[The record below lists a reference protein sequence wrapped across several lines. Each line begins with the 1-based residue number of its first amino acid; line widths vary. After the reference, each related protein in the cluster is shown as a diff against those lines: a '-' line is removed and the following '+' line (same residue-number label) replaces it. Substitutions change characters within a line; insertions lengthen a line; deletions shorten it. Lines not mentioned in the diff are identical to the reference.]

1 MPAKHTVA
9 VLGGGVGGLSAAHEL
24 AERGF
29 AVTVYERNPVLGG
42 KARSLSLAGSG
53 IGGRKDLPGEHGFRF
68 FPGFY
73 KHVTD
78 TMSRIPFGAHGGNCR
93 DNLVQATRI
102 LLAREGKLDPVW
114 VARFPETLDD
124 FRTAFLA
131 LFDKLDIPHHE
142 VMYFI
147 TRLLAL
153 ATSCE
158 ERYERE
164 YEQIAFWDF
173 IEADARSEN
182 YRKYLGQGLTRSLV
196 AMRAEE
202 TSTRTVGR
210 ILLQLFYGILVP
222 GRVFDRLLN
231 GPTNDVWIDPWRR
244 HLTERLGVTLVPS
257 ATVRA
262 FNLTGDRIRSVSVE
276 RNGRLEEVTA
286 DFHVAALPVEVMQG
300 LVTPELTGA
309 APSLAR
315 LGELR
320 TEWMN
325 GIQFYLETDEPLT
338 DGHAIYL
345 DSSWA
350 LTSISQ
356 RQFWRGYDLSEY
368 GDGRVGGILS
378 VDISNWTAPGTLNAN
393 PAMLATSREEIKNE
407 VWTQLKAALNA
418 PNRAQLED
426 GNLLAWFLDPDIQLP
441 NPGTVTNLEPLL
453 INHVGSLAARPDAY
467 TEIGNLFLAA
477 DYVRTHTDLAT
488 MEAANEAARRATNA
502 ILAVSGIAAQPCDLW
517 EFDIPIAMRG
527 AQRLDQVRF
536 RMGLPNLFAL
546 GGREGPADTP
556 TAN

>member
-1 MPAKHTVA
+1 MPAKHSV
-9 VLGGGVGGLSAAHEL
+9 VILGGGVGGLSAAHEL

-29 AVTVYERNPVLGG
+29 AVTVYERNAVFGG
-42 KARSLSLAGSG
+42 KARSLSVAGSG
-53 IGGRKDLPGEHGFRF
+53 AAGRKDLPGEHGFRF

-78 TMSRIPFGAHGGNCR
+78 TMSRIPFGSSGANCR
-93 DNLVQATRI
+93 DNLVLATRI
-102 LLAREGKLDPVW
+102 LLARQGKIDPVW

-131 LFDKLDIPHHE
+131 LFDNLDIPHDE
-142 VMYFI
+142 ITFFV

-158 ERYERE
+158 ERYQEE
-164 YEQIAFWDF
+164 YEQIAFWNF
-173 IEADARSEN
+173 IEADGRSVN

-202 TSTRTVGR
+202 SSTRTVGR
-210 ILLQLFYGILVP
+210 ILLQLFYGLLVP
-222 GRVFDRLLN
+222 GRTFDRLLN
-231 GPTNDVWIDPWRR
+231 GPTNDVWIDPWCK
-244 HLTERLGVTLVPS
+244 HLTDRLGVSLVPNAAVHS
-257 ATVRA
+257 
-262 FNLTGDRIRSVSVE
+262 FNLAGNRLRSISVE
-276 RNGRLEEVTA
+276 RNGQLEEVVA
-286 DFHVAALPVEVMQG
+286 DFHVAAMPVEIMQG
-300 LVTPELTGA
+300 LVTSELIRA

-338 DGHAIYL
+338 NGHAIYL

-378 VDISNWTAPGTLNAN
+378 VDISNWTAPGNFNGKAAMAAN
-393 PAMLATSREEIKNE
+393 SREEIKDE
-407 VWTQLKAALNA
+407 VWAQLKAALNG
-418 PNRAQLED
+418 PGPMQLED
-426 GNLLAWFLDPDIQLP
+426 RNLVDWFLDPDIRLP

-453 INHVGSLAARPDAY
+453 INRVGSLAARPEAY

-502 ILAVSGIAAQPCDLW
+502 ILAVSGIAASPCDLW
-517 EFDIPIAMRG
+517 EFDIPIAMRN
-527 AQRLDQVRF
+527 AQHLDQVRF

-546 GGREGPADTP
+546 G
-556 TAN
+556 

>member
-1 MPAKHTVA
+1 
-9 VLGGGVGGLSAAHEL
+9 
-24 AERGF
+24 
-29 AVTVYERNPVLGG
+29 
-42 KARSLSLAGSG
+42 
-53 IGGRKDLPGEHGFRF
+53 
-68 FPGFY
+68 
-73 KHVTD
+73 
-78 TMSRIPFGAHGGNCR
+78 
-93 DNLVQATRI
+93 
-102 LLAREGKLDPVW
+102 
-114 VARFPETLDD
+114 
-124 FRTAFLA
+124 
-131 LFDKLDIPHHE
+131 
-142 VMYFI
+142 MYFV
-147 TRLLAL
+147 TRLLTL

-164 YEQIAFWDF
+164 YEQVAFWDF
-173 IEADARSEN
+173 IEADTRSEN

-202 TSTRTVGR
+202 SSTRTVGR

-231 GPTNDVWIDPWRR
+231 GPTNDVWIDPWRT
-244 HLTERLGVTLVPS
+244 HLTEQLGVTLVSS

-276 RNGRLEEVTA
+276 RNGYVEEVTA
-286 DFHVAALPVEVMQG
+286 DFHVAALPVEIMQG
-300 LVTPELTGA
+300 LITSDLIRA

-368 GDGRVGGILS
+368 GDGRVSGVLS
-378 VDISNWTAPGTLNAN
+378 VDISNWTAPGNFN
-393 PAMLATSREEIKNE
+393 GRPAMAATSREEIKDE
-407 VWTQLKAALNA
+407 VWEQLKAALNS
-418 PNRAQLED
+418 PGPMQLED
-426 GNLLAWFLDPDIQLP
+426 RNLVDWFLDPDIQLP
-441 NPGTVTNLEPLL
+441 NPSTVTNLEPLL
-453 INHVGSLAARPDAY
+453 INRVGSFAARPEAY

-502 ILAVSGIAAQPCDLW
+502 ILAVSGVAAPPCNLW
-517 EFDIPIAMRG
+517 EFDIPLAMRN

-546 GGREGPADTP
+546 GGRGLAHDDPPA
-556 TAN
+556 N

>member
-1 MPAKHTVA
+1 MPAKHSVA
-9 VLGGGVGGLSAAHEL
+9 ILGGGVGGLSAAHEL

-29 AVTVYERNPVLGG
+29 AVTVYERNAVFGG
-42 KARSLSLAGSG
+42 KARSLLVADSG
-53 IGGRKDLPGEHGFRF
+53 VDGRKDLPGEHGFRF

-78 TMSRIPFGAHGGNCR
+78 TMSRIPFGSSGANCR
-93 DNLVQATRI
+93 DNLVLATRI
-102 LLAREGKLDPVW
+102 LLARQGRIDPVW

-131 LFDKLDIPHHE
+131 LFDNLDIPHDE
-142 VMYFI
+142 IVFFV

-158 ERYERE
+158 ERYQEE
-164 YEQIAFWDF
+164 YEQIAFWNF
-173 IEADARSEN
+173 IGAGTRSEN
-182 YRKYLGQGLTRSLV
+182 YRKYLGQGMTRSLV

-202 TSTRTVGR
+202 SSTRTVGR

-231 GPTNDVWIDPWRR
+231 GPTNDVWIDPWCK
-244 HLTERLGVTLVPS
+244 HLTGRLGVTLVPN
-257 ATVRA
+257 ATVRS
-262 FNLTGDRIRSVSVE
+262 FNLAGDRLRSVSVE
-276 RNGRLEEVTA
+276 RNGQLEEVAA
-286 DFHVAALPVEVMQG
+286 DFHVAAMPVEIMQA
-300 LVTPELTGA
+300 LVTPELKRT

-325 GIQFYLETDEPLT
+325 GIQFYLETDEPLAN
-338 DGHAIYL
+338 GHAIYL
-345 DSSWA
+345 DSNWA

-356 RQFWRGYDLSEY
+356 RQFWRGYDLSQY
-368 GDGRVGGILS
+368 GDGRVGGVLS
-378 VDISNWTAPGTLNAN
+378 VDISNWTAPGNFN
-393 PAMLATSREEIKNE
+393 GKPAMAAISREEIKEE
-407 VWTQLKAALNA
+407 VWAQVKAALNA
-418 PNRAQLED
+418 PGAMQLED
-426 GNLLAWFLDPDIQLP
+426 RNLVGWFLDSDIQLP

-453 INHVGSLAARPDAY
+453 INHVGSLAARPEAY

-502 ILAVSGIAAQPCDLW
+502 ILAVSGVAAPPCNLW
-517 EFDIPIAMRG
+517 EFDIPIAMRN
-527 AQRLDQVRF
+527 AQLLDQVRF
-536 RMGLPNLFAL
+536 RMGLPNLLLAFK
-546 GGREGPADTP
+546 
-556 TAN
+556 